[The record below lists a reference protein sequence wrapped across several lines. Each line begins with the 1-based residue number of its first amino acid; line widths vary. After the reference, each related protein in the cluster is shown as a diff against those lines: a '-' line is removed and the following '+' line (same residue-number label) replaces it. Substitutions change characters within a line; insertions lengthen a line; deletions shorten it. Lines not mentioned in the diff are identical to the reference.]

1 MEKVSI
7 DVLSEYQQ
15 AILTEMGISA
25 WQLLTTKSSSSNSE
39 DAELAKQTPELASK
53 EDALTKLQ
61 QLREQTQPLQSTT
74 SVLVTLPREDTEQSI
89 FNDLL
94 IALDVEF
101 EQVKLISTEQLG
113 HYTDFPLSWV
123 LGEKTSLDNNRLVTP
138 ALTELHQSVVKK
150 QLWQQLQTFVHTA
163 AK

>member
-7 DVLSEYQQ
+7 DILSEYQQ

-25 WQLLTTKSSSSNSE
+25 WELLSPESSTTSNNNTKQVAQTSDTPSSE
-39 DAELAKQTPELASK
+39 DALA
-53 EDALTKLQ
+53 KLQ

-74 SVLVTLPREDTEQSI
+74 SVLVTLPKEDTEQSI

-101 EQVKLISTEQLG
+101 EQVKLISTEQLS

-123 LGEKTSLDNNRLVTP
+123 LGEKTSLDNNKLVTP